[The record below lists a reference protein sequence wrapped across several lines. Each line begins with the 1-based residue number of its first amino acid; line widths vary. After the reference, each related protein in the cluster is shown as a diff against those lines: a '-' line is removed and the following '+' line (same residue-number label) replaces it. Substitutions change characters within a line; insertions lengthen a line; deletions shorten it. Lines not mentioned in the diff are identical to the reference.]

1 MIHQLKIQEAF
12 AEAILCGEKTF
23 EVRVNDRGFQK
34 GDHVVFN
41 VIDQAGNSVE
51 HPLIGKEYKNFL
63 CAFRLGHPKRLCCFW
78 NPRVLRLRSVLID
91 GRSEK

>member
-12 AEAILCGEKTF
+12 AEAILRGEKTF

-34 GDHVVFN
+34 GDHVIFN

-51 HPLIGKEYKNFL
+51 HPLIGKEYKITYVLSGWGIQNGYVVF
-63 CAFRLGHPKRLCCFW
+63 GIQECCDCIPF
-78 NPRVLRLRSVLID
+78 
-91 GRSEK
+91 

>member
-1 MIHQLKIQEAF
+1 MMHQLKIQEAF
-12 AEAILCGEKTF
+12 AEAILRGEKTF

-51 HPLIGKEYKNFL
+51 HPLIGKEYQISYVLSGWGIQNGYV
-63 CAFRLGHPKRLCCFW
+63 AFGIQECCDCIPF
-78 NPRVLRLRSVLID
+78 
-91 GRSEK
+91 